1 MRCER
6 KEKCEDDF
14 VSDPELGTSCDHLVI
29 EVLEQRRVVAIR
41 DVITTSVVPKI
52 LKQISYV
59 L

>member
-14 VSDPELGTSCDHLVI
+14 VSDPEPGTSCDHLVI

-41 DVITTSVVPKI
+41 DVITSVAPR
-52 LKQISYV
+52 QISYV